1 MTTNSK
7 ISVRRPSVLRTV
19 LGSLLLAIVAGA
31 SGAALADA
39 DAVKCAQK
47 QLNTLGFQAG
57 LPDGIVGV
65 KTFLAGEMY
74 IRFMTANAEPG
85 WKQPSLGPNTASL
98 WCERLAEANP
108 AVAVYWK
115 VYERQQVQERE
126 QEQAA
131 ETAAD
136 PQKIYEMAQAFETGK
151 GSIRRNE
158 ALAFKWYT
166 RAAKLGHTLAQR
178 NVAQAY
184 HWGYGVPI
192 DLALARHWFL
202 IAAMQGDAES
212 QYMIGKYH
220 SPSESL
226 AIDWL
231 WKAAQNGHHAALG
244 ELERRLDI

>member
-19 LGSLLLAIVAGA
+19 LGSLLIAIVAGT
-31 SGAALADA
+31 SGSAFADA

-74 IRFMTANAEPG
+74 IRFMTATAERG
-85 WKQPSLGPNTASL
+85 WKQPSLTRNTALL
-98 WCERLAEANP
+98 WCEKLAEAHP
-108 AVAVYWK
+108 KVAVYWK
-115 VYERQQVQERE
+115 VYERQQVRE
-126 QEQAA
+126 QEQAVD
-131 ETAAD
+131 TAVD
-136 PQKIYEMAQAFETGK
+136 PQKIYEMASAFETGK
-151 GSIRRNE
+151 GGIRRNE
-158 ALAFKWYT
+158 VLAFKWYA

-184 HWGYGVPI
+184 QWGYGVPI
-192 DLALARHWFL
+192 DLTLARHWFL
-202 IAAMQGDAES
+202 VAATQGDAES

-220 SPSESL
+220 SPTESL

-231 WKAAQNGHHAALG
+231 WKAAQNGHHGALG